1 MSKTASLIGSCF
13 VLTAYS
19 LLAAAAQGQETDWR
33 RRLDRELPLL
43 GHRNWIVIV
52 DSAYPLQASPGIE
65 TIATG
70 GEHLRVLKQVL
81 AALDQSKHVRPVIH
95 LDAEL
100 PFVPEEDAPGIDAY
114 RQSLGSLLKD
124 QKTHSLPHEQII
136 ERLDQSARTFRV
148 LVIKT
153 NLRLPYTSVFIEL
166 DCGYW
171 SPEAEKR
178 LRDAMKRPA
187 ANGSNAGTKE
197 GASAPAT
204 N

>member
-1 MSKTASLIGSCF
+1 MSRRGSLPPCLAVVI
-13 VLTAYS
+13 YS
-19 LLAAAAQGQETDWR
+19 LFVAGAQAGEADWR
-33 RRLDRELPLL
+33 RLVDRELPLL
-43 GHRNWIVIV
+43 GHRNWIVIA
-52 DSAYPLQASPGIE
+52 DAAYPLQASPGIE

-70 GEHLRVLKQVL
+70 EEHLAVLKYVL
-81 AALDQSKHVRPVIH
+81 AALDRSKHVRPVFH

-114 RQSLGSLLKD
+114 RQKVGSVLKD

-178 LRDAMKRPA
+178 LRDAMKRLAAVTSDAGAKESGAVPA
-187 ANGSNAGTKE
+187 
-197 GASAPAT
+197 PQ
-204 N
+204 